1 MREAVI
7 VSYARTGLAKS
18 GRGGFNITPP
28 MSMAAHAIK
37 HAVERAGVDKEY
49 VEDCYLG
56 NCAHGAPNIGRQ
68 AALLAGMPKSTAGV
82 SVNRFCSSG
91 LQTIAMAANSIRS
104 DGADCIVA
112 GGVESISIPGGGS
125 PKESID
131 PDLLKAAPD
140 IFMAMIDTADIVA
153 ERYKLSREYQD
164 EYSLESQ
171 RRMAAA
177 QQANKF
183 KDEIV
188 PMKTKMKVVDKA
200 TKAESIVDYVVDK
213 DECNRPETTLE
224 GLAKL
229 EPVKG
234 PGKFVTAGNASQLSD
249 GAAAVVLMEAKDAE
263 KRGLNP
269 LGRFV
274 AWAAAGCEPDEMGIG
289 PIYAVPKL
297 LKRHGLK
304 IDDIDLWELN
314 EAFASQCL
322 YSRDKLGIDPEKYN
336 VNGGSIAI
344 GHPVRHDRRASAP
357 ATSCRKAAGAR
368 PSGASSRCASAAA
381 RAARAC
387 SRSTAEIF
395 ALARNSDR
403 NKENG
408 SARSHFPFEVSAS
421 VAMLLDDHDLVA
433 MTMPPSAMVAAVAMP
448 AIFGTRAIAM
458 MMAVVAAT
466 LDHDSLGARN
476 RRRRDDDRTKCGD
489 NVSKLLHSSP
499 PQLIEDRTSHR
510 SERSRGTSKRI
521 LNACSDTHG
530 CTRRPFDFWL
540 VS

>member
-1 MREAVI
+1 MCDYNFFDPYSATSKGGKKMREAVI

-28 MSMAAHAIK
+28 MWIAPHLSK
-37 HAVERAGVDKEY
+37 NAVERAVVDKEY
-49 VEDCYLG
+49 VDDFYLG
-56 NCAHGAPNIGRQ
+56 NCAHGAPNIRRK

-131 PDLLKAAPD
+131 TDLLKTAPD

-171 RRMAAA
+171 RRMASA

-188 PMKTKMKVVDKA
+188 PMKTQMKVVDKA
-200 TKAESIVDYVVDK
+200 TKAESIVDYVVDR

-224 GLAKL
+224 GLARL

-234 PGKFVTAGNASQLSD
+234 PGKYVTAGNASQLSD

-263 KRGLNP
+263 KRGLEP

-274 AWAAAGCEPDEMGIG
+274 AWAVAGCEPDEMGIG
-289 PIYAVPKL
+289 PVFAVPKL

-314 EAFASQCL
+314 EAFAVQVIYC
-322 YSRDKLGIDPEKYN
+322 RDRLGIDPGKLN

-344 GHPVRHDRRASAP
+344 GHPFGMTGSRMVGTIANEMLRRRAKLGVV
-357 ATSCRKAAGAR
+357 TMCIGGGQGGAGLF
-368 PSGASSRCASAAA
+368 
-381 RAARAC
+381 
-387 SRSTAEIF
+387 EIY
-395 ALARNSDR
+395 S
-403 NKENG
+403 
-408 SARSHFPFEVSAS
+408 
-421 VAMLLDDHDLVA
+421 
-433 MTMPPSAMVAAVAMP
+433 
-448 AIFGTRAIAM
+448 
-458 MMAVVAAT
+458 
-466 LDHDSLGARN
+466 
-476 RRRRDDDRTKCGD
+476 
-489 NVSKLLHSSP
+489 
-499 PQLIEDRTSHR
+499 
-510 SERSRGTSKRI
+510 
-521 LNACSDTHG
+521 
-530 CTRRPFDFWL
+530 
-540 VS
+540 